1 MNVIRPVKM
10 TPDMILS
17 STALENTEPDWL
29 AQTTYTQGARVI
41 YLDRKHGPSV
51 FQSAGNE
58 NKGSVPDRSPDDWV
72 RVGPTNR
79 WAMFDGSAST
89 LSESEGGFECSFRV
103 SEMFNSV
110 AFFEIYGTKLIVT
123 ARLSE
128 EEHPFFTHEQN
139 LIDNSMVVDAYTY
152 CFSPFD
158 YIRDGVIKGVP
169 PFYNVIVTV
178 SIEGQVRTGVGEMI
192 VGEMVEL
199 GCTEYGATHGIR
211 DYSRIHEDDFGNRYM
226 QQGNWAKTSNLQV
239 FVDKGKHRYVSRI
252 LTELRAT
259 PTVFIGSEN
268 PQHEPLIVFGSI
280 KDWRGIIQYPNKTL
294 INVEIH
300 GLI

>member
-1 MNVIRPVKM
+1 MKVIRPVRI
-10 TPDMILS
+10 TPDNIVS
-17 STALENTEPDWL
+17 ISALENTEPDW
-29 AQTTYTQGARVI
+29 ASDDVYPKGARVI
-41 YLDRKHGPSV
+41 YVDRKHGPSV
-51 FQSAGNE
+51 FQSAGDN
-58 NKGSVPDRSPDDWV
+58 NKGNKPDVSPDDWV

-89 LSESEGGFECSFRV
+89 LSESEGGFTCSFRV
-103 SEMFNSV
+103 SRMFNAL
-110 AFFEIYGTKLIVT
+110 AFFEVYG
-123 ARLSE
+123 ARLTLTVSLDASSE
-128 EEHPFFTHEQN
+128 PFFRHEQD

-158 YIRDGVIKGVP
+158 YIRDGIIKGVP
-169 PFYNVIVTV
+169 PFGNAIVTI
-178 SIEGQVRTGVGEMI
+178 SIEGGGRTGVGEII
-192 VGEMVEL
+192 VGDLIEL

-211 DYSRIHEDDFGNRYM
+211 DYSPIHEDGFGNRYM
-226 QQGNWAKTSNLQV
+226 QQGAWAKTNNLQI

-252 LTELRAT
+252 LTELRAI

-280 KDWRGIIQYPNKTL
+280 KDWRGIIPYPNKTL
-294 INVEIH
+294 INIEIQ